1 MRTNFASALLVGAI
15 TFPYLSCAQKFIQV
29 PIVRVGNGD
38 AFVAAV
44 NVGVGNPPQNMTA
57 ILDTGSSDFWVPAS
71 GSKLCADPKNQCV
84 ASDKKFSA
92 GSFASN
98 SSTTF
103 VAGTPN
109 FFAVYT
115 GGVDVNGTFMQDT
128 IRLGTSELK
137 NNTMGL
143 STQGFLPTA
152 LFPVM
157 GIGFAAQEFSATEQ
171 NPTPYENIPLA
182 MKSAGLTNTAAY
194 GIYLND
200 FRSAEGSIIFGGMDT
215 AKFTG
220 NMTMFPILENNNG
233 QATDF
238 VISTTSL
245 TITGG
250 ANGKRAATNI
260 ALPGKKTPV
269 LLDTGNSSIDLPLS
283 AVNAIGTALNANPGA
298 DGSMQVTCDTAN
310 KGLSMAFGFMD
321 TTIQVPIAMILTP
334 ATNKDGTQAKDNNGN
349 TLCIVPV
356 NPTANEDDLLSY
368 GAPFFSAAY
377 AVMDLQNKKIGLA
390 QAKVNATES
399 NIQEITAQG
408 GNSSAAVSAEI
419 VPRSWKSRRNMH
431 RASLV

>member
-1 MRTNFASALLVGAI
+1 MRTNFASALLVGGI
-15 TFPYLSCAQKFIQV
+15 TFPYLSCAQKFVQV
-29 PIVRVGNGD
+29 PIVRVRNGD

-84 ASDKKFSA
+84 ASDKKFST

-109 FFAVYT
+109 FFADYT

-171 NPTPYENIPLA
+171 NPTPYENIPLS

-200 FRSAEGSIIFGGMDT
+200 FSMY
-215 AKFTG
+215 
-220 NMTMFPILENNNG
+220 L
-233 QATDF
+233 
-238 VISTTSL
+238 
-245 TITGG
+245 
-250 ANGKRAATNI
+250 
-260 ALPGKKTPV
+260 LPCPHT
-269 LLDTGNSSIDLPLS
+269 
-283 AVNAIGTALNANPGA
+283 
-298 DGSMQVTCDTAN
+298 
-310 KGLSMAFGFMD
+310 
-321 TTIQVPIAMILTP
+321 
-334 ATNKDGTQAKDNNGN
+334 
-349 TLCIVPV
+349 
-356 NPTANEDDLLSY
+356 
-368 GAPFFSAAY
+368 
-377 AVMDLQNKKIGLA
+377 
-390 QAKVNATES
+390 
-399 NIQEITAQG
+399 
-408 GNSSAAVSAEI
+408 
-419 VPRSWKSRRNMH
+419 
-431 RASLV
+431 